1 MSITFF
7 VTSEHKDELG
17 PGRLVKFGPDGG
29 SIGRAD
35 GNDWILPDPT
45 RIVSSRHARIDCKK
59 GRYYLIDTS
68 KNGVFVNDGD
78 RPVGSSKPQVLDNGD
93 RLRIG
98 SYEIMVSIE
107 EDDSMEIE
115 APGGA
120 ITSVPQ
126 EQSDVAKKNN
136 GGGTARHKE
145 TKRKRPTPKAK
156 APADVE
162 PRDTPDVEVA
172 SAFLEGLGVDPGV
185 IHEGSEVEMMK
196 LCGQLFREAVE
207 GIREGL
213 TKRAEE
219 KEQYRLSQTT
229 IQSGDNNPLKFS
241 ASTEEAL
248 KNLIFE
254 QSPGYLPPIET
265 IRDSFRGLR
274 IHREA
279 IRNAMQIAIEDF
291 LGRFDPTELKKKFD
305 QNLDAGVLKAGNK
318 SKYWDCYKEMYDSI
332 NQRTAGELPL
342 RFSEVFINAYQEYL
356 ENAGGR

>member
-1 MSITFF
+1 MSITLF

-17 PGRLVKFGPDGG
+17 TDRLVKFGRDGG

-59 GRYYLIDTS
+59 GRYYLVDTS
-68 KNGVFVNDGD
+68 KNGVFVNGGD
-78 RPVGSSKPQVLDNGD
+78 QSVGSTKPRVLDNGD

-107 EDDSMEIE
+107 EDDSMEIK
-115 APGGA
+115 ASGSA
-120 ITSVPQ
+120 YNSVLQ
-126 EQSDVAKKNN
+126 EQSDVAKKGN
-136 GGGTARHKE
+136 GDGTARHQASQSSQPE
-145 TKRKRPTPKAK
+145 PTT
-156 APADVE
+156 PATADAGSHGSGE
-162 PRDTPDVEVA
+162 AEAA
-172 SAFLEGLGVDPGV
+172 SAFLEGLGVDPGL
-185 IHEGSEVEMMK
+185 IHEGSEADVMK

-213 TKRAEE
+213 AKRTEE

-229 IQSGDNNPLKFS
+229 IQPSENNPLKFS
-241 ASTEEAL
+241 ASTDEAL
-248 KNLIFE
+248 KNMIFD

-274 IHREA
+274 AHREA
-279 IRNAMQIAIEDF
+279 IRNAMQVALEDF
-291 LGRFDPTELKKKFD
+291 LVRLDPAELKKKFD
-305 QNLDAGVLKAGNK
+305 ENLDSGVLKAGNK
-318 SKYWDCYKEMYDSI
+318 SKYWECYKEMYGSI
-332 NQRTAGELPL
+332 NQRTAGHLPL

-356 ENAGGR
+356 EEEGER